1 MVNVLFICSQNR
13 LRSPTAEQVFAY
25 WPGVETASAGINHDA
40 QVPVCLELLEWADL
54 ILVMEPRHRSKLSS
68 KFKPHL
74 RDKKIICLNIPD
86 DFEFMAPELIEILR
100 KQVPQFL
107 PD

>member
-1 MVNVLFICSQNR
+1 
-13 LRSPTAEQVFAY
+13 
-25 WPGVETASAGINHDA
+25 
-40 QVPVCLELLEWADL
+40 
-54 ILVMEPRHRSKLSS
+54 MEPRHRSKLSS